1 MTDLDKLREDL
12 QKVIDYTDAIIT
24 GVEKF
29 IGFVP
34 TMIDQHI
41 KTLANKRLDKTKDAF
56 LDAVSMSVESDYLVV
71 ILDPD
76 NWLANAV
83 ESGADSFDMKETHLK
98 SPKAKTSKS
107 GHKYM
112 VIPIKRG
119 KSTRPG
125 GTEKAQMYQQA
136 MNEALTKPKYGPRK
150 VKIEPSGEV
159 NVTQAL
165 MTSDP
170 LVKGTVRNRRYK
182 SVKDYHEGTGLL
194 SSQHVTFRVMSEKQ
208 AKDKWVHPGITPVS
222 IFKDTEYWFYTVADA
237 SLDQFIQNE
246 LRNL

>member
-1 MTDLDKLREDL
+1 MDQIDKLREDL
-12 QKVIDYTDAIIT
+12 QKVLEYTDAVIT

-41 KTLANKRLDKTKDAF
+41 KTLANKRLGNTKQNF

-71 ILDPD
+71 VLDPE

-83 ESGADSFDMKETHLK
+83 EDGADSFDMKQTHLR
-98 SPKAKTSKS
+98 SPRAKTSKS

-112 VIPIKRG
+112 VIPIRRG
-119 KSTRPG
+119 KSTKPS
-125 GTEKAQMYQQA
+125 GTEKSQMYQQA
-136 MNEALTKPKYGPRK
+136 MNEALQRPRYGPRN
-150 VKIEPSGEV
+150 VQIMPTGEV
-159 NVTQAL
+159 MVTQKL
-165 MTSDP
+165 ITENP

-208 AKDKWVHPGITPVS
+208 GADKWVHPGIKPAS
-222 IFKDTEYWFYTVADA
+222 IFKDTEFWFYTVADE
-237 SLDQFIQNE
+237 SLQKFIENE
-246 LRNL
+246 IERL